1 MMKFRVP
8 LIAAL
13 VAMLPLTEALAH
25 EAWDQSR
32 GRDRDRSEQSQD
44 RGPPNRGRDRERER
58 DSSAR
63 EAPRAD
69 LGAIVRGVSAGRPGR
84 MLGVSPRGDGYVVRW
99 EYPGG
104 RVGDIMVDGR
114 TGRVTGER

>member
-13 VAMLPLTEALAH
+13 AAMLPLTEALAH
-25 EAWDQSR
+25 DAWDQSR

-44 RGPPNRGRDRERER
+44 RGPPDRGRDRGRE
-58 DSSAR
+58 SMSR

>member
-1 MMKFRVP
+1 MMKFRVS

-13 VAMLPLTEALAH
+13 AAMLPLTEALAH
-25 EAWDQSR
+25 DAWDQSR
-32 GRDRDRSEQSQD
+32 GRDRDRSERSQERESSD
-44 RGPPNRGRDRERER
+44 RGRDRGREP
-58 DSSAR
+58 SSR

>member
-1 MMKFRVP
+1 MMKFRVL

-13 VAMLPLTEALAH
+13 AAVLPATEVLA
-25 EAWDQSR
+25 AGAAVDQSR
-32 GRDRDRSEQSQD
+32 GRDRDRAERSDD
-44 RGPPNRGRDRERER
+44 RGRGERGREA
-58 DSSAR
+58 AR
-63 EAPRAD
+63 ESQPRVD
-69 LGAIVRGVSAGRPGR
+69 LGDIVRRVSAGRPGR

-114 TGRVTGER
+114 SGRVTGER